1 MKKTL
6 LILLT
11 ALMLLSLVGCGGK
24 PTDEKIKAALEEG
37 KITME
42 DAKDKGWIDDAWIE
56 ANIEIFEG
64 ATKIFAFDEFN
75 TSYLDGTPVSSKIIS
90 GTMCLVFFDSTSENA
105 LEKLEVFKENA
116 AELEKIGTPI
126 LGVITDDDVAAAKEK
141 LGDLPFPV
149 IVFNEEMQ
157 TSLERFKDIV
167 SDGVVSVF
175 TKDGGFYSAWISET
189 DSGELLRLANDF
201 GNEK

>member
-175 TKDGGFYSAWISET
+175 TKDGGFYSAWISKT